1 MNCNQKKQISGSFL
15 REPMTIHSNEQ
26 TISSF
31 CHLKSISLG
40 AREEVYK
47 EIKRASGLDGR
58 GKVSDRTIEG

>member
-1 MNCNQKKQISGSFL
+1 
-15 REPMTIHSNEQ
+15 MTIHSNEQ